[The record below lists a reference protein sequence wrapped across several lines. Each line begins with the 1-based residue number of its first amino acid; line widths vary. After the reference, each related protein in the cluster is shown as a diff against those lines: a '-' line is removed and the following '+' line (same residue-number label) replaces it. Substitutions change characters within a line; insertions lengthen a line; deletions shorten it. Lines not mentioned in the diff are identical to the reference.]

1 MANINIEALVQD
13 VQKELL
19 SEYRT
24 MTPQSLDYIDD
35 YYQSR
40 LSDSWSIDTASH
52 YHFWID
58 TDRKQDRLWIATC
71 LINHLGGTLGEKAYF
86 QLPEDEFLK
95 DPSIPLQKGKNAFI
109 ILTECKSE
117 PLTEEEEAAW
127 ARAKVCLCD
136 PQCPT
141 FFLLASSETVDS
153 RFSDP
158 LSREKYIMQ
167 LFRYRINTAKH
178 FSVEYYLQEL
188 NRYLDATVPGK
199 REPSF
204 DAAMTEY
211 LETVIPKSVNEGH
224 DFLEDLKKR
233 VKYEY
238 DSNHHPEVID
248 ERCVPHYHKDA
259 PAGTEAKAP
268 APAAAKPK
276 HDTENQIP
284 DDQLPP
290 LPESEC
296 GNFFDIDPNSEPVTE
311 VKNILLLTLSTTSFR
326 KASVSLTNTPGKDM
340 LDYYYQLEPVPY
352 KLMEQFKQD
361 GSGEKLDGILMICS
375 PQTRDDDQKV
385 AGRNTDCEPFFDTP
399 ENYFIY
405 KTSRYAQS
413 CGYKLSYKEICT
425 NIGQSDERSMKPE
438 QRAKDTKKLIYN
450 VIEEIRAL
458 KKHYTNLNIHVDTH
472 GGFRTSQEI
481 LNSALSLLQMEGIAI
496 EPENIHAVDFIS
508 QELIKKNK
516 DVPTTFFTSA
526 KDTFNIM
533 NFVSGIHEC
542 INYGQIKSLHMLQ
555 NTSPAE
561 QEVQEQMQ
569 NIAEGIQL
577 CDVDKFEKGLKA
589 LSQALPKLNANEN
602 NIEGAGYLTMFQGLI
617 RDSYGER
624 LLDNQHRR
632 VVDEIK
638 WCTEKGFIQ
647 QALTLVESKMPK
659 EIIKNGLFIS
669 RAQND
674 ALSIFD
680 AASGNHALS
689 NDFVQYI
696 NNQNSPKFR
705 WESPENYIVQTVG
718 YTKRS
723 AGNVPFVPIKERT
736 NYDALN
742 AFDSNP
748 VITIRNPKNANFP
761 IRKYYIAENP
771 KASREINV
779 LLRLHMQLKD
789 ERNKTNHAGN
799 DRNRFSLTAIRHA
812 LEAYVRLYEK
822 IMTALNA

>member
-1 MANINIEALVQD
+1 MANINIDALVQD

-24 MTPQSLDYIDD
+24 MTPKSLDYIDD

-40 LSDSWSIDTASH
+40 LSNEWSIDTAPH

-58 TDRKQDRLWIATC
+58 TSKKQDRLWIASS
-71 LINHLGGTLGEKAYF
+71 LINHLGGTLGEKTYF

-95 DPSIPLQKGKNAFI
+95 NPSVPLQKGKNAFV
-109 ILTECKSE
+109 ILTECKDE
-117 PLTEEEEAAW
+117 PLTAEEESAW
-127 ARAKVCLCD
+127 TRAKICLCD

-141 FFLLASSETVDS
+141 FFLLASSETVNC

-158 LSREKYIMQ
+158 LSREKYITQ

-178 FSVEYYLQEL
+178 FSAEYYLQEL
-188 NRYLDATVPGK
+188 NRYLDATVPGT
-199 REPSF
+199 RDPSF

-211 LETVIPKSVNEGH
+211 LETVIPKSINEGH

-238 DSNHHPEVID
+238 DSNHHPDVID
-248 ERCVPHYHKDA
+248 ERCVPHYHKDPPVDPESKTPSSTA
-259 PAGTEAKAP
+259 RKAEN
-268 APAAAKPK
+268 
-276 HDTENQIP
+276 DTQNQIP

-290 LPESEC
+290 LPDSEC
-296 GNFFDIDPNSEPVTE
+296 GTFFQIDPNSAPVTE
-311 VKNILLLTLSTTSFR
+311 VKNILLLTLSTTTFR
-326 KASVSLTNTPGKDM
+326 KASVSLSNTPGKDM
-340 LDYYYQLEPVPY
+340 LTYYYQLEPVPY
-352 KLMEQFKQD
+352 KLMEQFKQN
-361 GSGEKLDGILMICS
+361 GTGEKLDGILMICS
-375 PQTRDDDQKV
+375 PQTREDKV
-385 AGRNTDCEPFFDTP
+385 AGRKTDCEDFYDTP

-413 CGYKLSYKEICT
+413 CGYQLSYKEIRT
-425 NIGQSDERSMKPE
+425 NIGLSDEHSMKPE
-438 QRAKDTKKLIYN
+438 QRAKDTKNLIYK
-450 VIEEIRAL
+450 VIEEIRTL
-458 KKHYTNLNIHVDTH
+458 KKHYPNLNIHVDTH

-481 LNSALSLLQMEGIAI
+481 LNSALSLLQMEGIPI
-496 EPENIHAVDFIS
+496 DPENIHAIDFIS
-508 QELIKKNK
+508 QESIKKNK
-516 DVPTTFFTSA
+516 EIPTTFFTSA
-526 KDTFNIM
+526 KDTFDIM

-555 NTSPAE
+555 NTNPAE
-561 QEVQEQMQ
+561 QEVQEHMQ

-577 CDVDKFEKGLKA
+577 CDVDKFEKGLQA

-602 NIEGAGYLTMFQGLI
+602 AIENAGYLTLFQGLI

-647 QALTLVESKMPK
+647 QALTLLESKMPR
-659 EIIKNGLFIS
+659 EILKNGLLVS
-669 RAQND
+669 KAQDD
-674 ALSIFD
+674 ARSIFD
-680 AASGNHALS
+680 TTSGSRTLS
-689 NDFVQYI
+689 NDFVQYL
-696 NNQNSPKFR
+696 NHPNSPKFR
-705 WESPENYIVQTVG
+705 WESAENYIVQIVG

-723 AGNVPFVPIKERT
+723 AFNVPFVPIKEDT
-736 NYDALN
+736 SYDALKT
-742 AFDSNP
+742 FESDP
-748 VITIRNPKNANFP
+748 VITIRNPKNTNFP
-761 IRKYYIAENP
+761 VRKYCIAENP
-771 KASREINV
+771 QACQEINI

-799 DRNRFSLTAIRHA
+799 DKKRISLTAVCHA
-812 LEAYVRLYEK
+812 LESYVELYEK
-822 IMTALNA
+822 IMVKLNP

>member
-1 MANINIEALVQD
+1 MANINIDALVRD

-24 MTPQSLDYIDD
+24 MTPKSLDYIDD

-40 LSDSWSIDTASH
+40 LSNEWRIDTAPH

-58 TDRKQDRLWIATC
+58 TFKKQDRLWIAAS
-71 LINHLGGTLGEKAYF
+71 LINHLGGTLGEKTYF

-95 DPSIPLQKGKNAFI
+95 DPSVPLQKGKNAFV
-109 ILTECKSE
+109 ILTECKDE
-117 PLTEEEEAAW
+117 PLTAVEESAW
-127 ARAKVCLCD
+127 ARAKICLCD

-141 FFLLASSETVDS
+141 FFLLASRETVNS

-158 LSREKYIMQ
+158 LSREKYITQ

-178 FSVEYYLQEL
+178 FSAEYYLQEL

-199 REPSF
+199 RAPSF

-211 LETVIPKSVNEGH
+211 LETVIPKSINEGH

-238 DSNHHPEVID
+238 DSNHHPDVID
-248 ERCVPHYHKDA
+248 ERCVPHYHKD
-259 PAGTEAKAP
+259 PPVDPESKTSSSTAGKAEN
-268 APAAAKPK
+268 
-276 HDTENQIP
+276 DTQNQIP

-290 LPESEC
+290 LPDSEC
-296 GNFFDIDPNSEPVTE
+296 GAFFKIDPDSAPVTE
-311 VKNILLLTLSTTSFR
+311 VKNILLLTLSTTTFR
-326 KASVSLTNTPGKDM
+326 KASVSLSNTPGKDM
-340 LDYYYQLEPVPY
+340 LTYYYQLEPVPY

-361 GSGEKLDGILMICS
+361 GTGEKLDGILMICS
-375 PQTRDDDQKV
+375 PQTREDKV
-385 AGRNTDCEPFFDTP
+385 AGRKTDCEDFYDTP

-405 KTSRYAQS
+405 KTSRYAKS
-413 CGYKLSYKEICT
+413 CGYQLSYKEIRT
-425 NIGQSDERSMKPE
+425 NIGLSDEHSMKPE
-438 QRAKDTKKLIYN
+438 QRAKDTKKLIYK
-450 VIEEIRAL
+450 VIEEIRTL
-458 KKHYTNLNIHVDTH
+458 KKHYPNLNIHVDTH

-481 LNSALSLLQMEGIAI
+481 LNSALSLLQMEGIPI
-496 EPENIHAVDFIS
+496 DPENIHAVDFIS
-508 QELIKKNK
+508 QESIKKNK
-516 DVPTTFFTSA
+516 EIPTTFFTSA
-526 KDTFNIM
+526 KDTFDIM

-555 NTSPAE
+555 NTNPAE
-561 QEVQEQMQ
+561 QEVQEHMQ

-577 CDVDKFEKGLKA
+577 CDVDKFEKGLQA

-602 NIEGAGYLTMFQGLI
+602 AIENAGYLTLFQGLI

-647 QALTLVESKMPK
+647 QALTLLESKMPR
-659 EIIKNGLFIS
+659 EILQNGLLVS
-669 RAQND
+669 KAQDD
-674 ALSIFD
+674 ARSIFD
-680 AASGNHALS
+680 AASGNRALS
-689 NDFVQYI
+689 NDFVQYL
-696 NNQNSPKFR
+696 NHPNSPKFR
-705 WESPENYIVQTVG
+705 WESAENYIVQIVG

-723 AGNVPFVPIKERT
+723 AFNVPFIPIREDI

-742 AFDSNP
+742 TFESDP
-748 VITIRNPKNANFP
+748 VITIRNPKNTNFP
-761 IRKYYIAENP
+761 VRKYCIAENP
-771 KASREINV
+771 QAGREINI

-799 DRNRFSLTAIRHA
+799 DKKRFSLTAISHA
-812 LEAYVRLYEK
+812 LEAYVELYEK
-822 IMTALNA
+822 IIVKLNP

>member
-1 MANINIEALVQD
+1 MVNINIEALVRD

-24 MTPQSLDYIDD
+24 MTPKSLDYIDD

-40 LSDSWSIDTASH
+40 LSNEWSIDTAPH

-58 TDRKQDRLWIATC
+58 THKKQDRLWIAVS
-71 LINHLGGTLGEKAYF
+71 LINHLGGALGEKTYF

-95 DPSIPLQKGKNAFI
+95 DPSVPLQKGKNAFV
-109 ILTECKSE
+109 ILTECKDE
-117 PLTEEEEAAW
+117 PLTAEEESAW
-127 ARAKVCLCD
+127 ARAKICLCD

-141 FFLLASSETVDS
+141 FFLLASSETMNC

-158 LSREKYIMQ
+158 LSREKYITQ

-178 FSVEYYLQEL
+178 FSAEYYLQEL
-188 NRYLDATVPGK
+188 NRYLDTTVPGK
-199 REPSF
+199 RAPSF

-211 LETVIPKSVNEGH
+211 LETVIPKSINEGH

-238 DSNHHPEVID
+238 DSNHHPDVID
-248 ERCVPHYHKDA
+248 ERCVPHYHKDQ
-259 PAGTEAKAP
+259 PADPESKAP
-268 APAAAKPK
+268 SATTGKAEN
-276 HDTENQIP
+276 DTQNQIP

-290 LPESEC
+290 LPDSEC
-296 GNFFDIDPNSEPVTE
+296 GTFFQIDPDSAPVTE
-311 VKNILLLTLSTTSFR
+311 VKNILLLTLSTSTFR
-326 KASVSLTNTPGKDM
+326 KASVSLSNTPGKDM
-340 LDYYYQLEPVPY
+340 LTYYYQLEPVPY

-361 GSGEKLDGILMICS
+361 GTGEKLDGILMICS
-375 PQTRDDDQKV
+375 PQTREDKV
-385 AGRNTDCEPFFDTP
+385 AGRKTDCEDFYDTP

-413 CGYKLSYKEICT
+413 CGYQLSYKEIRT
-425 NIGQSDERSMKPE
+425 NIGLSDEHSMKPE
-438 QRAKDTKKLIYN
+438 QRAKDTKKLIYK
-450 VIEEIRAL
+450 VIEEIRTL
-458 KKHYTNLNIHVDTH
+458 KKHYPNLNIHVDTH

-481 LNSALSLLQMEGIAI
+481 LNSALSLLQMEGIPI
-496 EPENIHAVDFIS
+496 DPENIHAVDFIS
-508 QELIKKNK
+508 QESIKKNK
-516 DVPTTFFTSA
+516 EIPTTFFTSA
-526 KDTFNIM
+526 KDTFDIM

-555 NTSPAE
+555 NTNPAE
-561 QEVQEQMQ
+561 QEVQEHMQ

-577 CDVDKFEKGLKA
+577 CDVDKFEKGLQA

-602 NIEGAGYLTMFQGLI
+602 AIENAGYLTLFQGLI

-647 QALTLVESKMPK
+647 QALTLLESKMPR
-659 EIIKNGLFIS
+659 EILQNGLLVS
-669 RAQND
+669 KAQDD
-674 ALSIFD
+674 ARSIFD
-680 AASGNHALS
+680 AASGNLALS
-689 NDFVQYI
+689 NDFVQYL
-696 NNQNSPKFR
+696 NHPNSPKFR
-705 WESPENYIVQTVG
+705 WESAENYIVQTVG
-718 YTKRS
+718 FKKRPAS
-723 AGNVPFVPIKERT
+723 NVPFVPIKEHT
-736 NYDALN
+736 NYNALN
-742 AFDSNP
+742 TFESNP
-748 VITIRNPKNANFP
+748 VITIYNPKNSNFP
-761 IRKYYIAENP
+761 SRKYYITENP
-771 KASREINV
+771 KAGREINI

-799 DRNRFSLTAIRHA
+799 DKKRFSLTAISHA
-812 LEAYVRLYEK
+812 LEAYVELYEK
-822 IMTALNA
+822 IIVKLNP

>member
-1 MANINIEALVQD
+1 MVNINIEALVRD

-24 MTPQSLDYIDD
+24 MTPKSLDYIDD

-40 LSDSWSIDTASH
+40 LSNEWSIDTAPH

-58 TDRKQDRLWIATC
+58 TSKKQDRLWIAAS
-71 LINHLGGTLGEKAYF
+71 LINHLGGTLGEKTYF

-95 DPSIPLQKGKNAFI
+95 DPSVPLQKGKNAFV
-109 ILTECKSE
+109 ILTECKEE
-117 PLTEEEEAAW
+117 PLTAEEESAW
-127 ARAKVCLCD
+127 ARAKICLCD

-141 FFLLASSETVDS
+141 FFLLASSETVNC

-158 LSREKYIMQ
+158 LSREKYITQ

-178 FSVEYYLQEL
+178 FSAEYYLQEL
-188 NRYLDATVPGK
+188 NHYLDATVPGK
-199 REPSF
+199 RDPSF

-211 LETVIPKSVNEGH
+211 LETVIPKSINEGH

-238 DSNHHPEVID
+238 DSNHHPDVID
-248 ERCVPHYHKDA
+248 ERCVPHYHKEQ
-259 PAGTEAKAP
+259 PADPESKAP
-268 APAAAKPK
+268 SVTAGKAEN
-276 HDTENQIP
+276 DTQNQIP

-290 LPESEC
+290 LPDSEC
-296 GNFFDIDPNSEPVTE
+296 GTFFQIDPDSAPVTE
-311 VKNILLLTLSTTSFR
+311 VKNILLLTLSTTTFR
-326 KASVSLTNTPGKDM
+326 KASVSLSNTPGKDM
-340 LDYYYQLEPVPY
+340 LTYYYQLEPVPY

-361 GSGEKLDGILMICS
+361 GTGEKLDGILMICS
-375 PQTRDDDQKV
+375 PQTREDKV
-385 AGRNTDCEPFFDTP
+385 AGRKTDCEDFYDTP

-413 CGYKLSYKEICT
+413 CGYQLSYKEIRT
-425 NIGQSDERSMKPE
+425 NIGLSDEHSMKPE
-438 QRAKDTKKLIYN
+438 QRARDTKKLIYK
-450 VIEEIRAL
+450 VIEEIRTL
-458 KKHYTNLNIHVDTH
+458 KKHYPNLNIHVDTH

-481 LNSALSLLQMEGIAI
+481 LNSALSLLQMEGIPI
-496 EPENIHAVDFIS
+496 DPENIHAVDFIS
-508 QELIKKNK
+508 QESIEKNK
-516 DVPTTFFTSA
+516 EIPTTFFTSA
-526 KDTFNIM
+526 KDTFDIM

-555 NTSPAE
+555 NTNPAE
-561 QEVQEQMQ
+561 QEVQEHMQ

-577 CDVDKFEKGLKA
+577 CDVDKFEKGLQA

-602 NIEGAGYLTMFQGLI
+602 AIENAGYLTLFQGLI

-647 QALTLVESKMPK
+647 QTLTLLESKMPR
-659 EIIKNGLFIS
+659 EILKNGLLVS
-669 RAQND
+669 KAQDD
-674 ALSIFD
+674 ARSIFD
-680 AASGNHALS
+680 AASGNQALS
-689 NDFVQYI
+689 NDFVQYL
-696 NNQNSPKFR
+696 NHPNSPKFR
-705 WESPENYIVQTVG
+705 WESAENYIVQTVG
-718 YTKRS
+718 FKKRPAS
-723 AGNVPFVPIKERT
+723 NVPFVPIKEHT
-736 NYDALN
+736 NYNALN
-742 AFDSNP
+742 TFESNP
-748 VITIRNPKNANFP
+748 VITIYNPKNSNFP
-761 IRKYYIAENP
+761 SRKYYIAENP
-771 KASREINV
+771 KAGREINI

-799 DRNRFSLTAIRHA
+799 DKKRFSLTAICHA
-812 LEAYVRLYEK
+812 LEAYVQLYEK
-822 IMTALNA
+822 IMDTLNA

>member
-13 VQKELL
+13 VQKKLL

-24 MTPQSLDYIDD
+24 MTPTSLDYIDD

-40 LSDSWSIDTASH
+40 LSDTWSIDTASH

-109 ILTECKSE
+109 ILSECKEE
-117 PLTEEEEAAW
+117 PLTEDEEAAW

-141 FFLLASSETVDS
+141 FFLLASNETVNS
-153 RFSDP
+153 RFSDS
-158 LSREKYIMQ
+158 LSREKYITQ

-178 FSVEYYLQEL
+178 FSVDYYLQEL

-199 REPSF
+199 RNSSF
-204 DAAMTEY
+204 DAGMAEY
-211 LETVIPKSVNEGH
+211 LAAVIPKSINEGH

-238 DSNHHPEVID
+238 DRNHHPDVID
-248 ERCVPHYHKDA
+248 ERCVPHYYKDQPLDPESKVTS
-259 PAGTEAKAP
+259 PATAK
-268 APAAAKPK
+268 
-276 HDTENQIP
+276 TENDQIP

-290 LPESEC
+290 LPDSDC
-296 GNFFDIDPNSEPVTE
+296 GTFFQIDPDSEPVTE
-311 VKNILLLTLSTTSFR
+311 TKNILLLTLSTTSFK

-340 LDYYYQLEPVPY
+340 LTYYYQLEPVPY

-375 PQTRDDDQKV
+375 PQTREDKI
-385 AGRNTDCEPFFDTP
+385 AGRNTDCEDFYDTP

-413 CGYKLSYKEICT
+413 CGYKLSYKEIRT
-425 NIGQSDERSMKPE
+425 NIGKSDEHSMQPE

-481 LNSALSLLQMEGIAI
+481 LNSALSLLQMEGIQI

-508 QELIKKNK
+508 QESIKKNK

-542 INYGQIKSLHMLQ
+542 INYGQIKSLHMLP
-555 NTSPAE
+555 NTNRAE
-561 QEVQEQMQ
+561 QDVQEQMQ

-589 LSQALPKLNANEN
+589 LSQALPKLNTNKN
-602 NIEGAGYLTMFQGLI
+602 NMEGAGYLTMFQGLI

-647 QALTLVESKMPK
+647 QALTLLESKMPK
-659 EIIKNGLFIS
+659 EMIKNELFVS
-669 RAQND
+669 RPQND
-674 ALSIFD
+674 VLSIFD
-680 AASGNHALS
+680 AASGNRTLS

-705 WESPENYIVQTVG
+705 WESAENYIVQTIG

-723 AGNVPFVPIKERT
+723 AGNVPFVPIREHT

-742 AFDSNP
+742 AFDSDP
-748 VITIRNPKNANFP
+748 VITIRNPKNAIFQN
-761 IRKYYIAENP
+761 RKYYIAENP

-799 DRNRFSLTAIRHA
+799 ERNRLSLTAIRHA

-822 IMTALNA
+822 IMAALKA

>member
-1 MANINIEALVQD
+1 MANINIDALVLD

-24 MTPQSLDYIDD
+24 MTPKSLDYIDD

-40 LSDSWSIDTASH
+40 LSNEWSIDTAPH

-58 TDRKQDRLWIATC
+58 THKKQDRLWIAVS
-71 LINHLGGTLGEKAYF
+71 LINHLGGTLGEKTYF

-95 DPSIPLQKGKNAFI
+95 DPSVPLQKGKNAFV
-109 ILTECKSE
+109 ILTECKDE
-117 PLTEEEEAAW
+117 PLTAEEESAW
-127 ARAKVCLCD
+127 ARAKICLCD

-141 FFLLASSETVDS
+141 FFLLASSETMNC

-158 LSREKYIMQ
+158 LSREKYITQ

-178 FSVEYYLQEL
+178 FSAEYYLQEL
-188 NRYLDATVPGK
+188 NRYLDTTVPGK
-199 REPSF
+199 RAPSF

-211 LETVIPKSVNEGH
+211 LETVIPKSINEGH

-238 DSNHHPEVID
+238 DSNHHPDVID
-248 ERCVPHYHKDA
+248 ERCVPHYHKDQ
-259 PAGTEAKAP
+259 PADPESKAP
-268 APAAAKPK
+268 SATTGKAEN
-276 HDTENQIP
+276 DTQNQIP

-290 LPESEC
+290 LPDSEC
-296 GNFFDIDPNSEPVTE
+296 GTFFKIDPDSAPVTE
-311 VKNILLLTLSTTSFR
+311 VKNILLLTLSTSTFR
-326 KASVSLTNTPGKDM
+326 KASVSLSNTPGKDM
-340 LDYYYQLEPVPY
+340 LTYYYQLEPVPY

-361 GSGEKLDGILMICS
+361 GTGEKLDGILMICS
-375 PQTRDDDQKV
+375 PQTREDKV
-385 AGRNTDCEPFFDTP
+385 AGRKTDCEDFYDTP

-413 CGYKLSYKEICT
+413 CGYQLSYKEIRT
-425 NIGQSDERSMKPE
+425 NIGLSDEHSMKPE
-438 QRAKDTKKLIYN
+438 QRAKDTKKLIYK
-450 VIEEIRAL
+450 VIEEIRTL
-458 KKHYTNLNIHVDTH
+458 KKHYPNLNIHVDTH

-481 LNSALSLLQMEGIAI
+481 LNSALSLLQMEGIPI
-496 EPENIHAVDFIS
+496 DPENIHAVDFIS
-508 QELIKKNK
+508 QESIKKNK
-516 DVPTTFFTSA
+516 EIPTTFFTSA
-526 KDTFNIM
+526 KDTFDIM

-555 NTSPAE
+555 NTNPAE
-561 QEVQEQMQ
+561 QEVQEHMQ

-577 CDVDKFEKGLKA
+577 CDVDKFEKGLQS

-602 NIEGAGYLTMFQGLI
+602 VIENAGYLTLFQGLI

-647 QALTLVESKMPK
+647 QALTLLESKMPR
-659 EIIKNGLFIS
+659 EILKNGLLVS
-669 RAQND
+669 KAQDD
-674 ALSIFD
+674 ARSIFD
-680 AASGNHALS
+680 AASGNRALS
-689 NDFVQYI
+689 NDFIQYL
-696 NNQNSPKFR
+696 NHPNSPKFR
-705 WESPENYIVQTVG
+705 WESAENYIVQIVG

-723 AGNVPFVPIKERT
+723 AFNVPFIPIREDI

-742 AFDSNP
+742 TFESDP
-748 VITIRNPKNANFP
+748 VITIRNPKNTNFP
-761 IRKYYIAENP
+761 VRKYCIAENP
-771 KASREINV
+771 QAGREINI

-799 DRNRFSLTAIRHA
+799 DKKRFSLTAISHA
-812 LEAYVRLYEK
+812 LEAYVELYEK
-822 IMTALNA
+822 IIVKLNP